1 MIIMEM
7 QILWKKLLT
16 SLNHSDLWKETVLQF
31 EYKASVTV
39 ILSDLVISALHIIF
53 SIDTE
58 YPKWTTSPVQ

>member
-16 SLNHSDLWKETVLQF
+16 SLNRSDLWKETVLQV

-39 ILSDLVISALHIIF
+39 ILSDLIMSALQIIF